1 MADERRAWTIRVCN
15 WRRFQHYHDPEKRN
29 KKGGAPP
36 WIKLYR
42 ALLDNPQWRR
52 LYGSAAKLLI
62 DLWLLAGETENGEL
76 TIRLEDLAYRVRTVD
91 DEVLTDLKV
100 LERVE
105 FVELNKALY
114 QPASRRLSG
123 RKQAARP
130 DVDVDGDGEQMES
143 PRADARPPKAES
155 PDKVNGNWVTE
166 FGVAWAAKFEIP
178 VEGAPYPR
186 IGRALKPLRSAYAD
200 SEMLSR
206 WERYLSRVEG
216 QFASPEDFAKK
227 FGEWKPQGSPPVDTR
242 ISRDLAIRRALDALQ
257 TLDEKRIPRDGFATE
272 AQFQQ
277 WLDAELA
284 RTAA

>member
-1 MADERRAWTIRVCN
+1 MADEKRAWTIRIAN
-15 WRRFQHYHDPEKRN
+15 WREFQNYKDRH
-29 KKGGAPP
+29 PP
-36 WIKLYR
+36 WIKLHQAR
-42 ALLDNPQWRR
+42 LLDKPQWRR
-52 LYGSAAKLLI
+52 LHGSAAKLLV
-62 DLWLLAGETENGEL
+62 DLWMLAAGTEDGAL
-76 TIRLEDLAYRVRTVD
+76 TLRLEDLAYRVRTVD
-91 DEVLTDLKV
+91 DEVLADLLA
-100 LERVE
+100 LEGSE
-105 FVELNKALY
+105 FVELSPAL
-114 QPASRRLSG
+114 QTSAHNRGQSQADVLPEESRGETETETEQRRSTR
-123 RKQAARP
+123 RKT
-130 DVDVDGDGEQMES
+130 
-143 PRADARPPKAES
+143 ARPPKAES
-155 PDKVNGNWVTE
+155 PDEVNGNWVTE

-178 VEGAPYPR
+178 VEGAPYSR
-186 IGRALKPLRSAYAD
+186 IGRALRPLRSAYAD

-257 TLDEKRIPRDGFATE
+257 TLDEKRIPREGFATE